1 MVFLYPIFNGK
12 KFTVMTM
19 VKKEVNNIWAR
30 VRADV
35 DIDDLIFNYEETKAR
50 EDETCSER

>member
-1 MVFLYPIFNGK
+1 
-12 KFTVMTM
+12 MTM
-19 VKKEVNNIWAR
+19 LKKEVNNIWAR

-50 EDETCSER
+50 ADETCSQR